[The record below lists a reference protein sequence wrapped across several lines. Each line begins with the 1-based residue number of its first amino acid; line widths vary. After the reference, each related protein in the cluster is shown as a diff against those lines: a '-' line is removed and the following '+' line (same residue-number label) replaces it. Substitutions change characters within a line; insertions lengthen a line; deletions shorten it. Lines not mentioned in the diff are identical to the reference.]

1 MVTLLGRKRGRDRE
15 KLRQR
20 DPARAHLR
28 QQQTKRQG
36 NARSRR
42 EVVKEKG
49 KPRAPVPV
57 VSRLTK
63 GKEGKS
69 PVGRGWLGHGNFA
82 PRGWRPKEGKA
93 LGREIL
99 YAERER
105 EFGAVSVHFVSSP
118 RVVHRREN
126 VAASRQA
133 LPALQSKES
142 GGSELRAVQIS
153 SGRGIKGGRQVHS
166 SYLGMFAPLGFIG
179 LIWVL
184 ATIVRTG
191 IGCEDLSFVFTAA
204 DLGFYRGVLG
214 IGLWL
219 ILGFDAEIVHT
230 GFLRNMALYT

>member
-99 YAERER
+99 
-105 EFGAVSVHFVSSP
+105 
-118 RVVHRREN
+118 EN

-166 SYLGMFAPLGFIG
+166 SYLGEGDISQDGMEG
-179 LIWVL
+179 
-184 ATIVRTG
+184 TQTG
-191 IGCEDLSFVFTAA
+191 VVEET
-204 DLGFYRGVLG
+204 
-214 IGLWL
+214 
-219 ILGFDAEIVHT
+219 
-230 GFLRNMALYT
+230 